1 MFVLVFGFSVVFS
14 SVIVSA
20 EDVQLYSAELLSA
33 DGSYYQSDINGQWV
47 RNINSFQKP
56 LDGTNVANEVPITLS
71 SDYHAPSLVGR
82 AYLLDS
88 FNFLSLDDVGYT
100 SSMVMTQYNTSASAD
115 SKQYYV
121 VNRVKWQNRI
131 GSHFINGVFV
141 NNQSEIFINLKV
153 DGDWSSVGAHVPF
166 KFTYSGTTSPV
177 LKAGVKYNLSGYVV
191 GATSKDT
198 FTWNAAFGAIPINN
212 GYFSADFTLSSDL
225 NLGDNSDGQ
234 YTFFTCYDSSGV
246 DLQVQSLVISAVY
259 DDSDVVDAI
268 NNQTDDINKNHD
280 ETMDKIDDVTDFDNT
295 EQGQMSG
302 DVDDVK
308 NSFNE
313 KMGILSFADS
323 IFDQFFGLFETD
335 NKKPGLVLPAFSIE
349 VQNTLYT
356 VWDEQTFDLSQ
367 LDGWFSGLMTAVR
380 FATSFLIYAALIMY
394 IQKIFSAIVQDWS
407 DR

>member
-47 RNINSFQKP
+47 NNISDSEKS
-56 LDGTNVANEVPITLS
+56 LDGVNTNFELPVVLS
-71 SDYHAPSLVGR
+71 SNYHAPALTGR
-82 AYLLDS
+82 SYILDS
-88 FNFLSLDDVGYT
+88 FNFLSLSDIGYT
-100 SSMVMTQYNTSASAD
+100 SSMVVTKYITSASE
-115 SKQYYV
+115 SRQYYISD
-121 VNRVKWQNRI
+121 RIRWQNRI
-131 GSHFINGVFV
+131 GSDFIDKIFV
-141 NNQSEIFINLKV
+141 TNQSEIYINLKL
-153 DGDWSSVGAHVPF
+153 DGDWSSGAHVPF
-166 KFTYSGTTSPV
+166 KFTYSGHTSPV
-177 LKAGVKYNLSGYVV
+177 LKAGIKYNLSGYVI

-198 FTWNAAFGAIPINN
+198 FAWGAAFGTIPITN
-212 GYFSADFTLSSDL
+212 GYFSADFIPSSDI
-225 NLGDNSDGQ
+225 NLGDISDS
-234 YTFFTCYDSSGV
+234 YYPFFTCYSSSGV

-259 DDSDVVDAI
+259 DDDDVVDAI
-268 NNQTDDINKNHD
+268 NNQTGEINKNHD
-280 ETMDKIDDVTDFDNT
+280 ETMDKIDDVTDFDST

-313 KMGILSFADS
+313 KLGILSFADS

-349 VQNTLYT
+349 VQNTSYK
-356 VWDEQTFDLSQ
+356 VWDKQTFDLSQ
-367 LDGWFSGLMTAVR
+367 IDGWFSGLMTAVR
-380 FATSFLIYAALIMY
+380 FATSFLIYAALVMY

>member
-1 MFVLVFGFSVVFS
+1 M
-14 SVIVSA
+14 
-20 EDVQLYSAELLSA
+20 YSAELLSA
-33 DGSYYQSDINGQWV
+33 DGSFYQSDLNGAWV
-47 RNINSFQKP
+47 KNINSFQKP
-56 LDGTNVANEVPITLS
+56 LDGSNVANEVPVTLS

-131 GSHFINGVFV
+131 GSNFINGVFV

-153 DGDWSSVGAHVPF
+153 DGNWSSGAHIPF

-198 FTWNAAFGAIPINN
+198 FTWNATFGTIPIKN
-212 GYFSADFTLSSDL
+212 GYFSADFTPSSDI
-225 NLGDNSDGQ
+225 NLGDNSDSQ

-259 DDSDVVDAI
+259 DDDDVVDAI
-268 NNQTDDINKNHD
+268 NNQTGEINKNHD

-335 NKKPGLVLPAFSIE
+335 NKKPGLVLPEFSIE
-349 VQNTLYT
+349 VQNTSYT
-356 VWDEQTFDLSQ
+356 VWEEQTFDLSQ

-380 FATSFLIYAALIMY
+380 FATSFLIYAALVMY